1 MYRSKLLAAAAMAT
15 VLAFN
20 LPHPGAADTQAATSN
35 HAGGSFGLKEAKD
48 NYVVDTGAGLI
59 FSVSRVNGDI
69 TSMKYTGRECEAPA
83 EKTHRNSHYASGL
96 SKSSKFAAEQD
107 PHGDWVKISVE
118 DEGLGVT
125 QYYIAK
131 KGEAN
136 IYMATYAENLPSP
149 GEMRYIVYLDRTVLT
164 NVPKPSD
171 NSLSDDGVE
180 GKDVFKNSKDGHTT
194 SKFYGSGNIIDRP
207 VHGVS
212 GDGIAVFFDMGNREH
227 SSGGPFFRDIE
238 NQSGSDATEFYN
250 YMFSGHTQTE
260 PYRPGLKGPY
270 ALQFTNGQQ
279 PTPPDYA
286 FIGKLNLKG
295 YVPASGRGAV
305 TGTVSGMREG
315 GKATVALSSP
325 TAQYWARPD
334 ANGRY
339 TIKGVLPGTYS
350 ETLYDVELA
359 AARKKVT
366 VSAGQT
372 SNSDIKPTLFIPPAI
387 FRIGTW
393 DGTPNEFL
401 NADKIHDHHPS
412 DSVMTPFTDGNFVV
426 GESKDGQWPLGQW
439 KDVNNN
445 QRITF
450 NLTPEQAKT
459 PLTLRVGITIAYKDG
474 RPQIDVNDGAWK
486 SPLPEASDQPKDSRC
501 ITRGTFRGNND
512 IFAFEIPQGVLHPG
526 TNTIDIHVDGKKSF
540 PGFLMADIVYDA
552 VDLVT
557 TADAKKA
564 AESVAK

>member
-1 MYRSKLLAAAAMAT
+1 MHQSKLLAAAAIAA

-20 LPHPGAADTQAATSN
+20 LPHLGAADTQAASSN
-35 HAGGSFGLKEAKD
+35 HVAGKFGLTEEKD
-48 NYVVDTGAGLI
+48 NYVVDTGAGLT

-69 TSMKYTGRECEAPA
+69 TSMKYMGRECEAPYA
-83 EKTHRNSHYASGL
+83 KTNRNSHYASGL
-96 SKSSKFAAEQD
+96 SKSSKFNTEQD
-107 PHGDWVKISVE
+107 PSGEWVKITVE

-131 KGEAN
+131 KGDPT
-136 IYMATYAENLPSP
+136 IYLATYAEKLPSP
-149 GEMRYIVYLDRTVLT
+149 GEMRYMFYLNREVLT

-171 NSLSDDGVE
+171 NSFSDSGVE
-180 GKDVFKNSKDGHTT
+180 GKDVFRNKENGHTT

-212 GDGIAVFFDMGNREH
+212 GDGIAVFLDMGNREH

-238 NQSGSDATEFYN
+238 NQSSSDASEFYN
-250 YMFSGHTQTE
+250 YMYSGHTQTE
-260 PYRPGLKGPY
+260 PFRPGLKGPY
-270 ALQFTNGQQ
+270 AIQFTNGQA

-286 FIGKLNLKG
+286 FIAKLDLKG
-295 YVPASGRGAV
+295 YVPASARGAV
-305 TGTVSGMREG
+305 SGKVSEMREG

-325 TAQYWARPD
+325 AAQYWARPD
-334 ANGRY
+334 ASGHY
-339 TIKGVLPGTYS
+339 TIKGVLPGTYT
-350 ETLYDVELA
+350 ETLYDGELA
-359 AARKKVT
+359 AARKNVT

-372 SNSDIKPTLFIPPAI
+372 STSDIKPTLFIPPAI

-412 DSVMTPFTDGNFVV
+412 DSIMTPFTNGNFVI

-439 KDVNNN
+439 KDVNND

-450 NLTPEQAKT
+450 KLTAAQAKT
-459 PLTLRVGITIAYKDG
+459 PLTLRIGITIAYAEG
-474 RPQIDVNDGAWK
+474 RPQIDVNGGAWK
-486 SPLPEASDQPKDSRC
+486 SPLPEPSDQPKQSRC

-512 IFAFEIPQGVLHPG
+512 IFAFDIPQNALHAG

-540 PGFLMADIVYDA
+540 DGFLSTDIVYDA
-552 VDLVT
+552 IDLVT